1 MWNIEAILKRL
12 TSHWTKR
19 RKAAGRTDVGGHR
32 DRITVMLVPSA
43 AWGKPLQFQTS
54 KRVILATLIIGAAS
68 ALLVAVGSLYLLG
81 RVIFSRGEV
90 APWVRAIEQ
99 QHELAA
105 LREENRQLKADLDAQ
120 IEETRQRIAR
130 VNRLLNKLSGF
141 TGLPLDIPTSSPLAA
156 TSESVRLL
164 PGLSGRGGPLFG
176 LDEALVDDV
185 LARSGQR
192 AYRHVREMQV
202 FALDATTVRLDRA
215 VQLLSAQH
223 ALLATTPLICP
234 VQGEYT
240 FTDRF
245 GKRIHPLYRRVDF
258 HSGLDISAVRGTPII
273 APADGKVQSAA
284 HDKAKGLTLTLDHG
298 LGLFPK
304 DGVPTIRGFK
314 TRYFHCSRILVKT
327 GARVR
332 RGDVIALVGST
343 GISTGSHCHYEVLVD
358 DVPVDPEYLILDA
371 R

>member
-1 MWNIEAILKRL
+1 MWKLGTILKRL
-12 TSHWTKR
+12 TARSTKH
-19 RKAAGRTDVGGHR
+19 RKASDRFDSGGHR

-43 AWGKPLQFQTS
+43 AWGKPLQFQTT
-54 KRVILATLIIGAAS
+54 KRVILAILIVGTAS
-68 ALLVAVGSLYLLG
+68 ALLVALGGLYLLG
-81 RVIFSRGEV
+81 RAIFSRGEV
-90 APWVRAIEQ
+90 APWVSALEQ

-105 LREENRQLKADLDAQ
+105 LREENRQLKADLNAQ
-120 IEETRQRIAR
+120 IEETRQRITR

-141 TGLPLDIPTSSPLAA
+141 TDLPLDVPTTSSLAA

-164 PGLSGRGGPLFG
+164 PALSGRGGPLVG
-176 LDEALVDDV
+176 LDEMLQDDL

-202 FALDATTVRLDRA
+202 FALDAAVARLDRA
-215 VQLLSAQH
+215 VHLLGAQH

-245 GKRIHPLYRRVDF
+245 GKRLHPLYRRVDF

-273 APADGKVQSAA
+273 APADGRVLSAM

-304 DGVPTIRGFK
+304 DGVPSIRGFK

-358 DVPVDPEYLILDA
+358 DVPVDPEYLILDSQ
-371 R
+371 